1 MGSSKGGWKNMIV
14 EKKKK
19 KPPLG
24 FWLVGIVCVLT
35 HQSLIKQQQRI
46 KMLDDT
52 CSYFSPWA
60 KLP

>member
-24 FWLVGIVCVLT
+24 FWLVGIVCLRT

-46 KMLDDT
+46 KM
-52 CSYFSPWA
+52 FR
-60 KLP
+60 